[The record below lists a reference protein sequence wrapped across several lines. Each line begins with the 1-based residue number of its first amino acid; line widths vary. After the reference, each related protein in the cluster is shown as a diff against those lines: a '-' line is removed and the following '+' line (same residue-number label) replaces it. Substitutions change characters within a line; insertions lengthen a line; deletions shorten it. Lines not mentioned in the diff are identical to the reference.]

1 MLSRLVYRKG
11 IDLIVKIIPSI
22 CAKYPL
28 AHFIIGGD
36 GPKKLLLE
44 EMRESNLL
52 HDRVELLGTWIIALV
67 VFVAALYVRVKI
79 AILYIEVSML
89 AQDIVCIALH

>member
-1 MLSRLVYRKG
+1 MIQYFPHSLHIYSALFRMANRV
-11 IDLIVKIIPSI
+11 IPVI

-44 EMRESNLL
+44 EMKERNLL
-52 HDRVELLGTWIIALV
+52 HDRVELLGEV
-67 VFVAALYVRVKI
+67 PHGRVRDVSSSPS
-79 AILYIEVSML
+79 LQHLLSQYI
-89 AQDIVCIALH
+89 HTTYT